1 MKEQEKGQESKG
13 VMSSLASFF
22 SGWRADEGQEHNAI
36 LNDSPLT
43 GSGSD
48 MLRNLGAN
56 TESEEDYIRLEKMP
70 KDRGEKYAIYEELS
84 EHPTIN
90 EALNIHI
97 THALAP
103 NNISKKSFWLTPT
116 KPEFKPLVD
125 DLNAVVVK
133 KINDN
138 IFKWANVMTRY
149 GVAYI
154 RPILKEGQGLVD
166 FEFNYYTLPRFIRE
180 YERSGKLAF
189 FTSQHMKK
197 DNVGGIDPVPP
208 WKLIPLKIPYFTPN
222 PDQEPDSLAKGLYSL
237 LNEDHR
243 EMAIETQDYGESLLS
258 HALEPYRNFQRSL
271 ESLLG
276 SRENASKREWLV
288 LAQLGSKTPQAAA
301 VWLDELAESMKS
313 DDDFN
318 EKRRIAGG
326 VRPTVERKII
336 PITGDSSVDTS
347 LMEASPN
354 ISHIEDV
361 LFHFKSLTASLGLDY
376 TMVGFADMMSGGLGE
391 GGFLQTSIQAG
402 RRAQMIRVGVEAFV
416 ERACILHLFYKSK
429 KALLKD
435 QPIPWELTFNSMSS
449 TIQAKEDE
457 EREKKANRAALLTS
471 VVDAIKQG
479 STADSPTLARRI
491 LSDALDIP
499 DEELEQI
506 LKELFAKN
514 DSDTDEQIMARI
526 LNNPGAASVLL
537 ASLTSEIEHD

>member
-1 MKEQEKGQESKG
+1 MKEKNESQESKG
-13 VMSSLASFF
+13 VMSSLAAFF
-22 SGWRADEGQEHNAI
+22 SGWRGNESEDHNAI
-36 LNDSPLT
+36 LNDAPL
-43 GSGSD
+43 GGGSD
-48 MLRNLGAN
+48 LHRALGVNA
-56 TESEEDYIRLEKMP
+56 ESEEDYIRLDKMP
-70 KDRGEKYAIYEELS
+70 KERGEKYAIYEELS
-84 EHPTIN
+84 ESSAIN

-103 NNISKKSFWLTPT
+103 NNVTKKSFWLTPT

-125 DLNAVVVK
+125 DLNATVVK
-133 KINDN
+133 KINEN
-138 IFKWANVMTRY
+138 IFRWANVMTRY
-149 GVAYI
+149 GVAYV
-154 RPILKEGQGLVD
+154 RPILVEGKGLVD
-166 FEFNYYTLPRFIRE
+166 FEFNFYTLPKFIRE

-197 DNVGGIDPVPP
+197 AGNGGIEPVPP
-208 WKLIPLKIPYFTPN
+208 WKLIPLKIPYFTPD
-222 PDQEPDSLAKGLYSL
+222 PHQEPDSLAKGVYSL
-237 LNEDHR
+237 LNDNHR

-258 HALEPYRNFQRSL
+258 HAWEPYQNFKRAL

-301 VWLDELAESMKS
+301 AWLEELAESMKS

-318 EKRRIAGG
+318 EKRRMNGG
-326 VRPTVERKII
+326 ARPTVERKIL
-336 PITGDSSVDTS
+336 PVTGDSSVDTS
-347 LMEASPN
+347 LMEANPN

-402 RRAQMIRVGVEAFV
+402 RRAQMIRVAVEVFL
-416 ERACILHLFYKSK
+416 ERACILHMFYKNK
-429 KALLKD
+429 KTLLKD
-435 QPIPWELTFNSMSS
+435 QPLPWELTFNSMSS

-479 STADSPTLARRI
+479 STSDSPTLAKRI
-491 LSDALDIP
+491 LSDALDVP
-499 DEELEQI
+499 DEEIELI
-506 LKELFAKN
+506 MKELFSKD
-514 DSDTDEQIMARI
+514 DSDTDEQIMARF

-537 ASLTSEIEHD
+537 ANLSSEF